1 MKIFLSKNRLIK
13 YINSEKNLGFVPTM
27 GSIHSGHISLIKKSI
42 SQCNKTIVTIF
53 INKPQFNHKKDF
65 KKYPRNFKKD
75 KSILKKLKV
84 DYLYI
89 PQNREIYPK
98 GPNKKIKINKFKN
111 KLCGKTRPGH
121 FKAVVDVVDR
131 FIKIIKPKRIYFGE
145 KDMQQL
151 KIVEDFIK
159 KNHPS
164 TKVISCKIIRE
175 KNGIAYSSRN
185 LLLSKKEK
193 EIASKIYYLLRN
205 NKKKLILNG
214 LNLKKLKKNI
224 ISIGANKI
232 DYIQI
237 FDINKIIK
245 PFKRKKVYKVFVAY
259 YLRTTRL
266 IDNI

>member
-27 GSIHSGHISLIKKSI
+27 GTIHSGHISLINKSI
-42 SQCNKTIVTIF
+42 SQCDKTIVTLF
-53 INKPQFNHKKDF
+53 INKPQFNHKTDF

-75 KSILKKLKV
+75 KSILKRLKV
-84 DYLYI
+84 DYLYL
-89 PQNREIYPK
+89 PQNKEIYPK

-111 KLCGKTRPGH
+111 ELCGKTRPRH
-121 FKAVVDVVDR
+121 FKAVVDVVDK

-159 KNHPS
+159 RHHPFI
-164 TKVISCKIIRE
+164 KVISCKTIRE

-193 EIASKIYYLLRN
+193 KIASKVYYLLRK
-205 NKKKLILNG
+205 NKKKLILNR
-214 LNLKKLKKNI
+214 LNLKKIKENI
-224 ISIGANKI
+224 IRTGVSKI

-245 PFKRKKVYKVFVAY
+245 PFKRKKVYKVFIAY
-259 YLRTTRL
+259 YLRSTRL